1 MKVVALTC
9 PQCQGTLAE
18 NSKFCPH
25 CGTLVMMEDDAAKQ
39 KITYQQVD
47 DARIREADVH
57 ERIRLK
63 ELEIEYLKMQTETK
77 QKKAAQT
84 AKVVVAVLLVL
95 VLVGLIACSVLIR
108 DDYGNPES
116 TYSMLSLF
124 MLPVIVI
131 VLPLIFRSKSK

>member
-25 CGTLVMMEDDAAKQ
+25 CGTLVMMEDDAAMQ

-95 VLVGLIACSVLIR
+95 VLVGLLLAYVFVKNDYGGTN
-108 DDYGNPES
+108 DDYMS
-116 TYSMLSLF
+116 FAML
-124 MLPVIVI
+124 MLPVLCIVI
-131 VLPLIFRSKSK
+131 PLLFRTKKK